1 MEPSAASRDGMW
13 RIPTFPLHPRDALP
27 LLTPAG
33 NYPRPGTPPVPSALL
48 PGDVPDASRG
58 PFPPKPLQ
66 DFISLPFIFPALHES
81 GQLPVPSSS
90 LVLVPPA
97 APAVPAGPF
106 PAGCARLRSQV
117 GREEPFPGAR
127 SCRVTPGRAG
137 IQELT
142 QTGRGPRRNLG
153 MRRQGLTGLELQLP
167 CPRGVS
173 LCPSLP
179 VAFPQPLSAARASLR
194 GLFSG
199 MDFEGGIPARRRG
212 VQTGGSCSV
221 VALWG
226 PDFQEMG
233 AGFSRWDQVLPSTL
247 GPGTSQGAFPAAPE
261 ELQPLRWEPKAL
273 EWLGGDSPWSRG

>member
-1 MEPSAASRDGMW
+1 
-13 RIPTFPLHPRDALP
+13 
-27 LLTPAG
+27 
-33 NYPRPGTPPVPSALL
+33 
-48 PGDVPDASRG
+48 
-58 PFPPKPLQ
+58 
-66 DFISLPFIFPALHES
+66 
-81 GQLPVPSSS
+81 
-90 LVLVPPA
+90 
-97 APAVPAGPF
+97 
-106 PAGCARLRSQV
+106 
-117 GREEPFPGAR
+117 
-127 SCRVTPGRAG
+127 
-137 IQELT
+137 
-142 QTGRGPRRNLG
+142 

-179 VAFPQPLSAARASLR
+179 VAFPHPLSATRASLS
-194 GLFSG
+194 GFFSG
-199 MDFEGGIPARRRG
+199 MDFEGGIPAGRRG

-273 EWLGGDSPWSRG
+273 EWLETLLGHGDETGMENPWNESPAPPGRDFGRCRWFGIPVQGAVIND